1 MGSKYLCLECGEI
14 YDSDWLN
21 NNELFEYIQWPKTNC
36 VGTLI
41 EVDELLL
48 PTIKILN
55 EKGYST
61 KFCCSGHY
69 ESQHPN
75 GYIAFEDWVDLPYIP
90 DGFKADED
98 YDHIV
103 IRSTL
108 PYTTPTLEDFKTICD
123 NAKTLLDWAIS
134 LPDYES
140 DWD

>member
-14 YDSDWLN
+14 YDSDRLN
-21 NNELFEYIQWPKTNC
+21 NNKLFEYIQCPKTNC

-75 GYIAFEDWVDLPYIP
+75 GYIAFEDWV
-90 DGFKADED
+90 E
-98 YDHIV
+98 
-103 IRSTL
+103 L
-108 PYTTPTLEDFKTICD
+108 PYTTPTLEDFKIICD

-134 LPDYES
+134 LPDHES
-140 DWD
+140 NWD